1 MDSIDA
7 KVFALIAS
15 GTLLAVAALKRGL
28 PSWVT
33 GKEEFLALIL
43 PVLFTVVAKVL
54 GAFKAT
60 DWVDALVWAV
70 GAALA
75 AGVAHDKITNP
86 VVKYRAEAK
95 AEEAAK

>member
-1 MDSIDA
+1 MEQIDA

-43 PVLFTVVAKVL
+43 PVLFTIVAKVL

-60 DWVDALVWAV
+60 DWIDALVWAV
-70 GAALA
+70 GAALT
-75 AGVAHDKITNP
+75 AGIAHDKLVNP
-86 VVKYRAEAK
+86 VVKYKEEQK
-95 AEEAAK
+95 AANPSN

>member
-15 GTLLAVAALKRGL
+15 GTLLAVAALKRAL

-43 PVLFTVVAKVL
+43 PVAFTIAAKAF

-60 DWVDALVWAV
+60 DWVDALIWAV

-75 AGVAHDKITNP
+75 AGISHDKITNP
-86 VVKYRAEAK
+86 VVKYTAEVK
-95 AEEAAK
+95 AANAAK